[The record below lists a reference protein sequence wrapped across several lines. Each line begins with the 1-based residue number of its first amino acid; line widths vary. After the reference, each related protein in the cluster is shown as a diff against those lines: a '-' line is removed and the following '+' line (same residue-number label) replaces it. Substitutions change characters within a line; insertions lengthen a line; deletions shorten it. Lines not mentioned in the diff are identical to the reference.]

1 VPYLSITMK
10 KPKRP
15 DSVQITN
22 HNIEKYAQEVTTADS
37 EALKALVMS
46 SGKELEFIDMLS
58 GNLVGQLLRFLIR
71 ISGAKRVLE
80 IGTFT
85 GYSALTMA
93 EALPDDG
100 EVVTMEMNIRYQDL
114 ALEHFSRYES
124 GNKIHLIKGDALEL
138 ISSVKGEFDLIFID
152 ADKLSYAF
160 YYDKAIQ
167 KLNSGGIIVVDNVL
181 WDGTVLSPEDA
192 KAKALNRFNRIVAQ
206 DDRVEQILLPLR
218 DGVTLV
224 RKI

>member
-1 VPYLSITMK
+1 MK
-10 KPKRP
+10 KPKKS
-15 DSVQITN
+15 DSVQIAN
-22 HNIEKYAQEVTTADS
+22 HHIEKYAQEMTTSES
-37 EALKALVMS
+37 EALKALVAS
-46 SGKELEFIDMLS
+46 SGKELEYIDMLS
-58 GNLVGQLLRFLIR
+58 GNLVGQLLRFLIL

-80 IGTFT
+80 VGTFT

>member
-1 VPYLSITMK
+1 L
-10 KPKRP
+10 
-15 DSVQITN
+15 
-22 HNIEKYAQEVTTADS
+22 
-37 EALKALVMS
+37 
-46 SGKELEFIDMLS
+46 
-58 GNLVGQLLRFLIR
+58 

-80 IGTFT
+80 VGTFT